1 MWVAFASFFLTMASL
16 GALTMYWLDY
26 LAQFDPDADARRML
40 EKYWVGGPF
49 IGMICLAV
57 LRRVRRR

>member
-26 LAQFDPDADARRML
+26 LAQFDLDADARRML
-40 EKYWVGGPF
+40 GKYWVGG
-49 IGMICLAV
+49 A
-57 LRRVRRR
+57 